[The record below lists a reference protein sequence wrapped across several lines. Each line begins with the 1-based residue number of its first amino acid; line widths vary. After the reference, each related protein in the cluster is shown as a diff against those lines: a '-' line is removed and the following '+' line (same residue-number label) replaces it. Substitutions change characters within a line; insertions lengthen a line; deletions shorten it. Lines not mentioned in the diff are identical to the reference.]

1 MDSEFQVWVRWE
13 EEIVSND
20 RGRREVHYYVRD
32 DCGGRDL
39 AVVGREKSVRHM
51 AYAVPAKFYQ
61 SLISLSDTASPSGV
75 NSAAAALPSD
85 LKLRTRRQVVDWLSL
100 LVSDSTPYGLDPVLD
115 RYSDDEDAS
124 PASIPVSK
132 VLSSGRMRHHSE
144 EFSWLGSSW
153 NCKKRRKHYQS
164 FCRNGITISVHDFI
178 YVLSEDNKRLVA
190 YIEDLYEDV
199 KVNNMVAVRWFHKVD
214 EISIVLP
221 PDTNDREIFFS
232 LCLQDVSVE
241 CVDGLASVLGFED
254 FDKFQK
260 EALHRYSSWEPFLCR
275 RQIDKEEVKTF
286 DITQVQG
293 YWGQDLLRS
302 MYPSCFKLRLKI
314 KGHGSTVDG
323 NKNSFDFQGNCKRKP
338 LSNSGGV
345 DDGKSKVLSV
355 GNRLERH
362 DRVKSSAAL
371 FRRGLVKQV
380 DSQHQNLITSGLGI
394 EVLSQDSGIRGC
406 WFCCVVLKRRRDR
419 IKVQYRDVEDADGT
433 GNLEEWVSTSRI
445 ATTDKLGIH
454 RSGRRMV
461 RPSPPKKD
469 ESFCSYEVGKAVDA
483 WLHDG
488 WWEGIVISNDS
499 EGKIHVYF
507 PGEQQVSSFRPA
519 DLRPSQDWVENK
531 WNYIKARPDIA
542 TLLLSELDHEKC
554 SDCVTFQAS
563 PSVVQTEAAPRQ
575 EKGDRSPPLGRAE
588 ACRSQLVRNPLL
600 VKRER
605 NESDLVGSYFHDG
618 LRWSSSRKRK
628 FCSSKRRRID
638 FSHKCSDKS
647 STFIIPKSLKVVEQ
661 DNCKSGGDPLFGAP
675 MTFCSNLVMT

>member
-1 MDSEFQVWVRWE
+1 MDSEFKGWVRWE

-20 RGRREVHYYVRD
+20 RGRREVHYYVRAAG
-32 DCGGRDL
+32 GGRDL
-39 AVVGREKSVRHM
+39 AVVGREKSARHM

-61 SLISLSDTASPSGV
+61 SLICLSDTASPSGV

-100 LVSDSTPYGLDPVLD
+100 LVSDSTPYGLAPVLD

-144 EFSWLGSSW
+144 EFSWLGSAWS
-153 NCKKRRKHYQS
+153 CKKRRKHYQS

-199 KVNNMVAVRWFHKVD
+199 RVNNMVAVRWFHKVD

-232 LCLQDVSVE
+232 LCLQDFSVE
-241 CVDGLASVLGFED
+241 CVDGLAAVLGFED

-260 EALHRYSSWEPFLCR
+260 EALHRYSSWDPFLCR
-275 RQIDKEEVKTF
+275 RQIGQEEVKPF
-286 DITQVQG
+286 DVTQVQG

-314 KGHGSTVDG
+314 KGHGSSVDG

-338 LSNSGGV
+338 HSNSGGV
-345 DDGKSKVLSV
+345 DVEGLINDIDKSKVLSV

-380 DSQHQNLITSGLGI
+380 DSQQQNLITSGLGI

-406 WFCCVVLKRRRDR
+406 WFCCVVLKRHRDR

-445 ATTDKLGIH
+445 ATTDKLGI
-454 RSGRRMV
+454 RISGRRIV

-469 ESFCSYEVGKAVDA
+469 ESLCSYEVGKVVDA
-483 WLHDG
+483 WWHDG

-507 PGEQQVSSFRPA
+507 PGEQQVSSFRSA

-575 EKGDRSPPLGRAE
+575 EKGDRSPPFGRAE
-588 ACRSQLVRNPLL
+588 TCRSQLGRNPLL
-600 VKRER
+600 EKRER
-605 NESDLVGSYFHDG
+605 NESDLVRSYFHDG
-618 LRWSSSRKRK
+618 LRWSSSRKRTHARQLAKK
-628 FCSSKRRRID
+628 FLSSKRRRID

-647 STFIIPKSLKVVEQ
+647 STFLIPKSLKVVEQ
-661 DNCKSGGDPLFGAP
+661 DN
-675 MTFCSNLVMT
+675 